1 LTRADIVRDAIY
13 RQPSTPKAEKHI
25 SGVQSLRG
33 GRHETHQPRG
43 FGVLH
48 VLHVNGM
55 GTEADMQALSV
66 LGRVPQAEYAA
77 LEQV

>member
-1 LTRADIVRDAIY
+1 MKR
-13 RQPSTPKAEKHI
+13 I
-25 SGVQSLRG
+25 SL
-33 GRHETHQPRG
+33 RG